1 MGEFL
6 DYIDSMDFNKYFDN
20 MSNKTPS
27 GTQQAEF
34 VKFSLQ
40 ALKAAQLKLN
50 NFLSLLPSD
59 AVAAAK
65 QQIEAEL

>member
-1 MGEFL
+1 VGEFL
-6 DYIDSMDFNKYFDN
+6 DFVDSMDFNKYFDN
-20 MSNKTPS
+20 MANRTPS

-40 ALKAAQLKLN
+40 ARQAAQLKLSS
-50 NFLSLLPSD
+50 FLSLLPAD

-65 QQIEAEL
+65 QQLEAEL